1 MSEVVRHFPLTQEQ
15 QNTLKELR
23 ESASLEAQLTP
34 VASHSPNAYVEQAKN
49 REKLIGQNTLRF
61 IVQHVVHNETGLKH
75 WFDFNQYMALD
86 KFLISDRLLK
96 RA

>member
-34 VASHSPNAYVEQAKN
+34 VATHSSNAYAEQAKK
-49 REKLIGQNTLRF
+49 REKLVGQNTLRF
-61 IVQHVVHNETGLKH
+61 VIQHVVHNETGLKH

-86 KFLISDRLLK
+86 KFLSSARLLK

>member
-1 MSEVVRHFPLTQEQ
+1 MSEVARHFPLTQEQ

-34 VASHSPNAYVEQAKN
+34 VATYSPNAYAEQAKK
-49 REKLIGQNTLRF
+49 REKLVGQNTLRF
-61 IVQHVVHNETGLKH
+61 VIQHVVHNETCLKH
-75 WFDFNQYMALD
+75 WFDFNQYTTLD
-86 KFLISDRLLK
+86 QLLISARLLK

>member
-15 QNTLKELR
+15 ENSLRELR
-23 ESASLEAQLTP
+23 ESVKLESAFTQANLINRFIYE
-34 VASHSPNAYVEQAKN
+34 ASHKN

-61 IVQHVVHNETGLKH
+61 IVQHVVYNETGLKH

-86 KFLISDRLLK
+86 KFLSSARLLK